1 VTRTRGSTAVDT
13 RARILDAAIARFR
26 DQGFAGTSIR
36 DLADDSGV
44 TTAALYYHF
53 DSKDQILRALVD
65 PFLQTLRGITASEH
79 QPAPEQL
86 MEQLID
92 LLIEQGPVMHA
103 VMSDVSA
110 RQVLKQSD
118 FRDVIGNVEQV
129 LATSDA
135 HADLLRARCAFG
147 ALQRG
152 VFAAANVGKRAR
164 ASDTSFEQVDAADR
178 AVILA
183 AALAALRSQ
192 PTA

>member
-13 RARILDAAIARFR
+13 RARILDVALARFR

-53 DSKDQILRALVD
+53 DSKDQILRALVE
-65 PFLQTLRGITASEH
+65 PFLQTLRGIIAADERPTPEH
-79 QPAPEQL
+79 L
-86 MEQLID
+86 MEQLVD

-110 RQVLKQSD
+110 RQVLQHSE
-118 FRDVIGNVEQV
+118 FRDEIGNLDQL
-129 LATSDA
+129 LATSDTR
-135 HADLLRARCAFG
+135 ADLLRARCAVG
-147 ALQRG
+147 ALLRG
-152 VFAAANVGKRAR
+152 VFATVHAANDGGDDE
-164 ASDTSFEQVDAADR
+164 SPGQVNSADR
-178 AVILA
+178 AIILA

-192 PTA
+192 PTS